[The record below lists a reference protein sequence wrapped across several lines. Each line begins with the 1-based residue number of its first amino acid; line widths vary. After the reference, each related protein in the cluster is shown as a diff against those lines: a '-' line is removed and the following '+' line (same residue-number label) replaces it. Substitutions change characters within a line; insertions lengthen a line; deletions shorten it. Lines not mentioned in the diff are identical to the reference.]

1 MRYASLTL
9 VLLAVAG
16 CEVTEPYLRAGTW
29 RPTGSND
36 LNIAAQII
44 RPSDLVR
51 GVDYAPLD
59 STLPTA
65 AVERYR
71 AGKIRKL
78 PDSGLAAIRLQ
89 GSGDNSTPGADA
101 PAAGGT
107 TAAP

>member
-1 MRYASLTL
+1 MRYASLAL

-16 CEVTEPYLRAGTW
+16 CEATDPYLREGTW
-29 RPTGSND
+29 RPTGTND

-59 STLPTA
+59 GTMATA

-71 AGKIRKL
+71 AGKVKKL
-78 PDSGLAAIRLQ
+78 PDSSLVSIGGG
-89 GSGDNSTPGADA
+89 GSGASAGSDVT
-101 PAAGGT
+101 AGGT
-107 TAAP
+107 AQ